1 MDEALYSKTAVTLKS
16 IRNTPVKITYVPDEN
31 NLGAGKV
38 AKIELVELEDDRTDK
53 STYYHE
59 YDGWTE

>member
-1 MDEALYSKTAVTLKS
+1 MDEFLFSKAEVTLKS

-53 STYYHE
+53 STYYHDV
-59 YDGWTE
+59 DGWTE